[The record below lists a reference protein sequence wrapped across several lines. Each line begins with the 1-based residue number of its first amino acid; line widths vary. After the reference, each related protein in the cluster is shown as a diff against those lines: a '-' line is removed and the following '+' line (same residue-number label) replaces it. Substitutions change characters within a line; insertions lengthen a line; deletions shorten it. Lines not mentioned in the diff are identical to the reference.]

1 MQEEQRRMKEMGHDL
16 ESTELGFY
24 TWAQQGLAMVET
36 PPDMENEQ
44 PIFWHIPKVSFS
56 IVV

>member
-1 MQEEQRRMKEMGHDL
+1 MKEMGHDL

-36 PPDMENEQ
+36 HPDMENEQ